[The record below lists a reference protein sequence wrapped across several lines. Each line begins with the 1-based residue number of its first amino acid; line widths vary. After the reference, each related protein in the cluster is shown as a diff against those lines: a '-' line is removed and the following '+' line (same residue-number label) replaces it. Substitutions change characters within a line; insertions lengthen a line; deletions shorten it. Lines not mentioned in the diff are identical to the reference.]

1 MKTANNNWSKSSWKE
16 FSAQQQ
22 PNWPNQAVVD
32 RVLNELETLPP
43 LVFAGEIRSL
53 KALLAKAVTGD
64 AFLLQGGDCSEN
76 FAHVTA
82 PRIRESLKVLLQM
95 AITLTYAG
103 GVPVIKVGRIA
114 GQFAKPRSSDTETV
128 GGLTLPSYRGDMV
141 NGADPTVEAR
151 TPNPKRM
158 LKGYNMAASTLNLLR
173 AFTRGGF
180 AALHRVQAWNQ
191 EFVSQSPM
199 GMTYERMA
207 KQIDQAIQFMETI
220 GIAMDTP
227 QINQAQFFTSHE
239 ALLLG
244 YEQALTR
251 IDSTTGDCYDCSAH
265 LLWIGERTRQIDGA
279 HVEFLRGVLNP
290 IGVKIGPDYDLD
302 NIKRLV
308 EILNPENEAG
318 RLTLITRFGKDR
330 VEQMLPPLLREMK
343 REGKNIVWSCDPMH
357 ANTFTS
363 AGGRK
368 TRNFSDIISETT
380 SFFEIHWNE
389 DTVPGGVHFE
399 LTGEDVTE
407 CIGGARDIDD
417 KDLDINYETTCD
429 PRLNA
434 EQSLELAFQIAEMIR
449 S

>member
-1 MKTANNNWSKSSWKE
+1 MKTVNNNWSKSSWKE

-22 PNWPNQAVVD
+22 PNWPDQAVVD

>member
-1 MKTANNNWSKSSWKE
+1 MVAGANNWNRSSWKS
-16 FSAQQQ
+16 FTAHQQ
-22 PNWPNQAVVD
+22 PNWPDQAALD
-32 RVLNELETLPP
+32 KVLKELSLLPP
-43 LVFAGEIRSL
+43 LVFAGEIRAL

-76 FAHVTA
+76 FSHVTA
-82 PRIRESLKVLLQM
+82 PTIRETLKVLLQM

-114 GQFAKPRSSDTETV
+114 GQFAKPRSSDTEIIGDLV
-128 GGLTLPSYRGDMV
+128 LPSYRGDMV
-141 NGADPTVEAR
+141 NDPAPTAKAR
-151 TPNPKRM
+151 KPNPKRM
-158 LKGYNMAASTLNLLR
+158 LKGYNMSAATLNLLR

-199 GMTYERMA
+199 GRTYERMA
-207 KQIDQAIQFMETI
+207 RQIDQAIRFMDTI
-220 GIAMDTP
+220 GISMDTP
-227 QINQAQFFTSHE
+227 QINQALVFTSHE

-244 YEQALTR
+244 YEEALTR

-265 LLWIGERTRQIDGA
+265 LVWIGERTRQVDGA

-290 IGVKIGPDYDLD
+290 LGVKVGPDYELD
-302 NIKRLV
+302 DIRKLAD
-308 EILNPENEAG
+308 ILNPDNEPG

-330 VEQMLPPLLREMK
+330 IGDALPPLLREMK
-343 REGKNIVWSCDPMH
+343 REGRNIVWSCDPMH
-357 ANTFTS
+357 ANTFTTKD
-363 AGGRK
+363 GHK
-368 TRNFSDIISETT
+368 TRSFEDILSEVR
-380 SFFEIHWNE
+380 SFFDIHWAE

-407 CIGGARDIDD
+407 CVGGARDIDD
-417 KDLDINYETTCD
+417 KDLKINYQTTCD

-434 EQSLELAFQIAEMIR
+434 EQSLEVAFQIAEMIR
-449 S
+449 R